1 MISTKQFK
9 SGKVI
14 KVAGELYYIVHFQH
28 IKPGKGGAFVRTK
41 LKGLKSGSIIDK
53 TFRPDETF
61 EEAFIDQKKLQ
72 YLYRAG
78 GNYHFMDT
86 KTYEQIE
93 LGKDALGDC
102 VNYLKD
108 NSEVTAS
115 VYNNK
120 VIGIEPPLFVT
131 LTVTEAEPGIK
142 GNTAKAATKPATL
155 ESGLII
161 QVPLFVNK
169 GDAIKVDT
177 RTGEYVERA

>member
-14 KVAGELYYIVHFQH
+14 KINGELYYIVKYQH

-41 LKGLKSGSIIDK
+41 LKSLKSGSVVDR

-72 YLYRAG
+72 YLYRSG
-78 GNYHFMDT
+78 KSYHFMDT
-86 KTYEQIE
+86 KTYEQME
-93 LGKDALGDC
+93 LDGGTLGDC
-102 VNYLKD
+102 ANYLKD

-120 VIGIEPPLFVT
+120 ILGIEPPLFVT
-131 LTVTEAEPGIK
+131 LTVTETEPGIK

-169 GDAIKVDT
+169 GELIRVDT
-177 RTGEYVERA
+177 RTGKYVERA

>member
-1 MISTKQFK
+1 MISTKDFK
-9 SGKVI
+9 NGKVI
-14 KVAGELYYIVHFQH
+14 KINGGLYYIVRFQH

-41 LKGLKSGSIIDK
+41 LKNLKSGAAIDK
-53 TFRPDETF
+53 TFRPEEAF

-78 GNYHFMDT
+78 DACHFMNT

-93 LGKDALGDC
+93 LSKDALGDC
-102 VNYLKD
+102 AKYLKD
-108 NSEVTAS
+108 NIEVTAT

-120 VIGIEPPLFVT
+120 IIGIEPPLFVT
-131 LTVTEAEPGIK
+131 LTVTETEPGIK

-155 ESGLII
+155 ETGLTV

-169 GDAIKVDT
+169 GELVKVDT